1 MMNSSMNRKEFLK
14 SAGQC
19 CLGTC
24 ACVVMGGIMSAN
36 ADEPVNA
43 PPKKAETIRSEKRI
57 EFAEVWVTRFMDVLD
72 ENLDAETRRKI
83 MMANGK
89 KCYRGWI
96 ADTGQQI
103 KPVTL
108 ERFTEWVKN
117 NIKDDSIRVDGNIIY
132 FQFNSAAE
140 TGLPS
145 VDGQCLC
152 SFVETK
158 PKGLSGTYCDCS
170 VGYVKEWYELL
181 LARPVEVE
189 LVESVLRGGKRCK
202 FKITVS

>member
-1 MMNSSMNRKEFLK
+1 MLDFNMNRKEFLK
-14 SAGQC
+14 SAGKC
-19 CLGTC
+19 CIGSC
-24 ACVVMGGIMSAN
+24 ACVLMGGLMNAH
-36 ADEPVNA
+36 ADETKNDPSEQKEK
-43 PPKKAETIRSEKRI
+43 PRSETRM
-57 EFAEVWVTRFMDVLD
+57 EFAENWVTRFMEVLD
-72 ENLDAETRRKI
+72 ENLDQETRRKI

-103 KPVTL
+103 RQVTL

-145 VDGQCLC
+145 EEGQCLC
-152 SFVETK
+152 TLVETK

-189 LVESVLRGGKRCK
+189 LTESVLRGGKRCK
-202 FKITVS
+202 FKITV